1 MILRLWGCLSSAIHP
16 MAHTII
22 RMHSTQSGPQFGGWG
37 ATLAEHDYLL
47 RPFILHEMHLA
58 EVDFHQLLPDAP
70 AQFPL

>member
-1 MILRLWGCLSSAIHP
+1 
-16 MAHTII
+16 
-22 RMHSTQSGPQFGGWG
+22 MHSTQSGPQFGGWG